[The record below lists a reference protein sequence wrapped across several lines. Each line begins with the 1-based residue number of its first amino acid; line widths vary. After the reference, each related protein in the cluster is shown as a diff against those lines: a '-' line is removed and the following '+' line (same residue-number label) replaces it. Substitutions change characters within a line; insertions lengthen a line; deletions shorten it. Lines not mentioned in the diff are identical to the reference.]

1 MNQQLI
7 TALYC
12 RLSIEDDN
20 DGDSNS
26 IQNQRLLLSTY
37 ANEQKFPNQ
46 RFFVD
51 DGYTGTNFNRPA
63 MQELLALV
71 DAGEV
76 GIICVKDLSRFGR
89 DYLTVGNYLER
100 IFPLNDVRFIA
111 INDNVD
117 SAKGDDDFTPIRSY
131 FNDFY
136 AKDTSRKVRAVQRL
150 RGTSGKHLGRAP
162 YGYRDNPDNP
172 GHWLVDE
179 ETAPVVKYIFDQ
191 IVAGKGSAAI
201 ATMLDRQRVLTP
213 LSIIAQRKKQPL
225 PANPYFWQRKSIEGI
240 LNRIEYT
247 GCTCNFK
254 TYSKS
259 YKLKKRLPNDPEKI
273 VFIPD
278 TQEAIISQEQWDLVQ
293 DLRKQRHRPLQR
305 AERQGL
311 FAGKLECEDCGA
323 RMHFTTSKN
332 YDGKQDHYVCANY
345 KSGRGECTAH
355 YIREAV
361 LRDIVLERIRAV
373 TAYVRK
379 DAEGFQLEWMQCRR
393 SQQIKSIQQ
402 DKKRLEQAKQRIETL
417 DKLITR
423 VYEDYALGNLPLE
436 RYQKMA
442 AAYEKEQEGLRFE
455 IHALES
461 MITAV
466 ETQTDNY
473 DHFAALIRKYV
484 EIPELTHT
492 IVNEFVKKIIV
503 SAPDKSSG
511 KRRQRIKI
519 IFNFVG
525 DVNIP
530 ILTDATTV
538 DPKYIRKSKGA
549 A

>member
-12 RLSIEDDN
+12 RLSIGDDN

-100 IFPLNDVRFIA
+100 I
-111 INDNVD
+111 
-117 SAKGDDDFTPIRSY
+117 
-131 FNDFY
+131 
-136 AKDTSRKVRAVQRL
+136 
-150 RGTSGKHLGRAP
+150 
-162 YGYRDNPDNP
+162 
-172 GHWLVDE
+172 
-179 ETAPVVKYIFDQ
+179 
-191 IVAGKGSAAI
+191 
-201 ATMLDRQRVLTP
+201 
-213 LSIIAQRKKQPL
+213 
-225 PANPYFWQRKSIEGI
+225 
-240 LNRIEYT
+240 
-247 GCTCNFK
+247 
-254 TYSKS
+254 
-259 YKLKKRLPNDPEKI
+259 
-273 VFIPD
+273 
-278 TQEAIISQEQWDLVQ
+278 
-293 DLRKQRHRPLQR
+293 
-305 AERQGL
+305 
-311 FAGKLECEDCGA
+311 
-323 RMHFTTSKN
+323 
-332 YDGKQDHYVCANY
+332 
-345 KSGRGECTAH
+345 
-355 YIREAV
+355 
-361 LRDIVLERIRAV
+361 RAV

-379 DAEGFQLEWMQCRR
+379 DAEGFQLDWMQCRR
-393 SQQIKSIQQ
+393 SQQLKSIQQ

-442 AAYEKEQEGLRFE
+442 AAYEKEKEGLRFE
-455 IHALES
+455 VDALES
-461 MITAV
+461 MIAAV

-473 DHFAALIRKYV
+473 DHFAALIKKYV
-484 EIPELTHT
+484 EIPELTQT

-519 IFNFVG
+519 IFNYVG
-525 DVNIP
+525 DINIP
-530 ILTDATTV
+530 ILTDETTI
-538 DPKYIRKSKGA
+538 DPKCFRKSKGA